1 MDDADVDLLDTRGR
15 LRRLALATT
24 IGALVTLLVM
34 HLIGSVSTPA
44 SNDPVS
50 PSAILLLAV
59 GMFVV
64 TTALGVSVLAHLH
77 RR

>member
-15 LRRLALATT
+15 LRRLALATS
-24 IGALVTLLVM
+24 IGAVVTLLVM
-34 HLIGSVSTPA
+34 RLIESVSSPV

-64 TTALGVSVLAHLH
+64 TTALGLNVIARL
-77 RR
+77 RRA